1 MPRHLLHQFK
11 NMSIGRAQRPVRH
24 RVMCVLHLP
33 HMSRHA
39 HTVLIYHVVFATKRR
54 AALIAEENLQT
65 IMDSLAT
72 KANDL
77 VVEIF
82 AMNGYVDH
90 MHILMRLPATRD
102 LGKIV
107 GQLKGYSSRMNPN
120 LRWQIGYAAFTVSA
134 NSVRTVRK
142 YIRDQERHH
151 EAMDYRG
158 EMSALKKNNL
168 ILYVTAADC

>member
-1 MPRHLLHQFK
+1 MV
-11 NMSIGRAQRPVRH
+11 G
-24 RVMCVLHLP
+24 VMHSPC
-33 HMSRHA
+33 MGRHA

-54 AALIAEENLQT
+54 AALLSDDDLQA
-65 IMDSLAT
+65 IVASLAT

-77 VVEIF
+77 GIEIF

-120 LRWQIGYAAFTVSA
+120 LRWQIGYAALTVSA